1 MKFAR
6 LLAATVL
13 FTSPLAYR
21 QVGCQQVDSASKADY
36 PPLVGSG
43 SIVRFKRYGETT
55 LHYGEVSRI
64 GTDSLILATCDHC
77 SQLQFHR
84 GEISGLEVYRGST
97 GVRNGLLGFLGGMVA
112 AAGVTAVVINE
123 QQCHDDLCGLRYMAV
138 PAAGIAGAFVGLLVG
153 IALAKETWE
162 PIP

>member
-1 MKFAR
+1 MKFAK
-6 LLAATVL
+6 LLAATIL
-13 FTSPLAYR
+13 FTSPLAYLSA
-21 QVGCQQVDSASKADY
+21 GAQQIDSLA
-36 PPLVGSG
+36 V
-43 SIVRFKRYGETT
+43 VRFKMHRETDVRYGELARLTP
-55 LHYGEVSRI
+55 
-64 GTDSLILATCDHC
+64 DSLILETCDHC
-77 SQLQFHR
+77 SFLR
-84 GEISGLEVYRGST
+84 YDRAEISGLEVYRGST

-112 AAGVTAVVINE
+112 AAGVTAVIINE